1 MGVLLD
7 HPCYFRIFLYKPSI
21 FGLTPFSEAPKLL
34 MNTTVIDVI
43 LAKAYRIRDVRFFSC
58 HFWDVHTAEL
68 VHDISPFEQWLR
80 LTPLLVDDFSRGLC
94 YPI

>member
-1 MGVLLD
+1 
-7 HPCYFRIFLYKPSI
+7 
-21 FGLTPFSEAPKLL
+21 
-34 MNTTVIDVI
+34 MNTVIDVV

-94 YPI
+94 YPIYWGLSLSTMATPMT